1 MIAKHL
7 LKNSS
12 KNFVPV
18 TTVYVVWT
26 WTLILCMN
34 IDVPFQCLH
43 KYQFLQHYNSVTS
56 VVFVMQFLQ
65 SFWLGLMFYI
75 AVTSLSVLCNHFE
88 VLFLWSLKGS
98 QQYNFNNSCLEI
110 RLSHGNGI
118 FYRIYIFNKTCLL
131 SDNSTFSWFLLLM
144 FNLPFILQWMVWS
157 YFPLKVSK

>member
-1 MIAKHL
+1 MGFFKKQNLLDSPTFLYYRDFMIAKHL

-26 WTLILCMN
+26 LTLILCMN
-34 IDVPFQCLH
+34 IDVPFQCLY
-43 KYQFLQHYNSVTS
+43 KYQFLKHYNSVIS

-118 FYRIYIFNKTCLL
+118 FYHIYIFNKTCP
-131 SDNSTFSWFLLLM
+131 SF
-144 FNLPFILQWMVWS
+144 Q
-157 YFPLKVSK
+157 